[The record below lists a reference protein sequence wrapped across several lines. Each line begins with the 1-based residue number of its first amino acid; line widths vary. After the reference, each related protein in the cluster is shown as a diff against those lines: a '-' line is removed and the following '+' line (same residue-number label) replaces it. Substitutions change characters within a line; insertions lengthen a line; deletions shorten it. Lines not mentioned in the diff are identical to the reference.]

1 MKIYE
6 IKEEKIKPP
15 VVGVF
20 TLSNGV
26 KIPAI
31 TVGEKGRGRQCG
43 VLPVKLRKESLKKWK
58 KDKKVE
64 IHYTRLS
71 ETRTHRP
78 KIVET
83 KNSEN
88 SDEDHV
94 ILVLRSPIGFR
105 GSNEHKFERRV
116 TCLVEGVIAQ
126 GEAGRMGSGRQYVV
140 VSPVPNKIKVSIS
153 GRRYGKP
160 HGYIYTISREGVSV
174 MTDKEAEILSED
186 DINELLLGGE

>member
-6 IKEEKIKPP
+6 IKEEKINPP

-31 TVGEKGRGRQCG
+31 TIGEKGRGRQCG

-58 KDKKVE
+58 KDKKVK
-64 IHYTRLS
+64 IQYATIS

-78 KIVET
+78 KIIET

-88 SDEDHV
+88 SDEDRV

-105 GSNEHKFERRV
+105 GSNEHRFDRKV

-126 GEAGRMGSGRQYVV
+126 GEAGGMGSGRQYVV
-140 VSPVPNKIKVSIS
+140 VSPIPNKITLTIS

-174 MTDKEAEILSED
+174 MTDKEAELLSED
-186 DINELLLGGE
+186 DIDELVGGE